1 MRKLVIECYERACVR
16 VCVHVYVW
24 CLIACVR
31 ACVCVRDYI
40 CVPACAYTCVHD
52 HAYTY
57 TSNKLYLRRVVVKGG
72 AHAFA
77 SACTCECVH
86 LRVVVIIKCCTVR
99 QMEILRC
106 RYNLVLYCPRDG
118 DITEM

>member
-1 MRKLVIECYERACVR
+1 MDVALYQINILLLLLLFVRKRVIECYERACVR
-16 VCVHVYVW
+16 VYVHVYVW

-72 AHAFA
+72 
-77 SACTCECVH
+77 CTCFRERLYV
-86 LRVVVIIKCCTVR
+86 RVCSSA
-99 QMEILRC
+99 RC
-106 RYNLVLYCPRDG
+106 SYN
-118 DITEM
+118 